1 MFQLHQVGLQF
12 PSSLTETPETP
23 SPADWAKI
31 PSFLQ
36 DGTPEAAKL
45 PGCAPVPSFLE
56 DGTPE
61 APTPPG
67 WAPITFFTQAGNT
80 TGYSTTRLGSN
91 TLFHARNCSN
101 LTRLGSTRLGS
112 NSILPAGQG
121 ARPIGLSTYF
131 CFVFHKE
138 CQIT

>member
-91 TLFHARNCSN
+91 TLFHAPISPDWAP
-101 LTRLGSTRLGS
+101 LGWAPIPSFLQ
-112 NSILPAGQG
+112 AGTQG

-138 CQIT
+138 CRIT